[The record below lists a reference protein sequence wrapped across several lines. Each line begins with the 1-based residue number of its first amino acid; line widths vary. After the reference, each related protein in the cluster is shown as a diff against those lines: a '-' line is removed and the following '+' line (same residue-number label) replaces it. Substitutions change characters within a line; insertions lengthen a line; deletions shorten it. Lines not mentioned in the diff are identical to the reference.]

1 MIAVPSCPPP
11 LLQGPPLRTLAARCA
26 RWLLATWLLLSAGPV
41 LASVLGLPDL
51 LSSRTPL
58 TVEAWPAVRWMPEA
72 GTGWTLEQARA
83 AHEGLLVPDTPRAN
97 LGVRRTPVWLQLTV
111 QAGAV
116 QEGRWLLDID
126 YPSIDRVEVFLLRDG
141 RLEQQALLGDHLPVA
156 ERPMP
161 HRALNVPLRLSPG
174 QAHELWLRVETT
186 SSMILPIRLISAP
199 ALARYEAAMQFYQG
213 IAGGIGLCLA
223 IYALAHWIGTRD
235 ASFLWYAC
243 AELSITAFFY
253 ALEGVGPQHWWEGSE
268 WLTRNGGPF
277 WVLAALVCGLGFL
290 DRTLRVGELM
300 PRVALAMRTCGVIA
314 ALALVGFVLG
324 WVDYRGAHLVGSVL
338 GPTPILLGLPVAWAR
353 ARDGDRGALYI
364 LIGWGIYSVGI
375 VLMALLLRGLVE
387 ANPVTMHAFQA
398 GSVLEMTMWL
408 RALGVRLEELR
419 QEAERSRHEREALRS
434 LAHTDPLT
442 GLANRRGLMQALD
455 ERLPR
460 ARPGQMLA
468 TYVLDLDGFKAVNDR
483 YGHDA
488 GDELLC
494 EVARRLQDSLRAS
507 DLVARLG
514 GDEFVVVA
522 DGLESDAAAQRIGEK
537 LLDAVLRPIVV
548 RGEPCQVGV
557 TVGFA
562 LVPLDANDAPS
573 LLKRADAAMY
583 GGKQDGKS
591 CVRRGGAS
599 HGLA

>member
-1 MIAVPSCPPP
+1 MSASPPSP
-11 LLQGPPLRTLAARCA
+11 LSGQVLRLV
-26 RWLLATWLLLSAGPV
+26 RWLLALGLALATGPGM
-41 LASVLGLPDL
+41 ASVLGLPDL
-51 LSSRTPL
+51 LSARQPL
-58 TVEAWPAVRWMPEA
+58 TVEAWSAITWMPESGPA
-72 GTGWTLEQARA
+72 WTLAQARA
-83 AHEGLLVPDTPRAN
+83 ARDGLRVPDSPRAN

-116 QEGRWLLDID
+116 RDGQWLLDID
-126 YPSIDRVEVFLLRDG
+126 YPSIDRVEVYLLRDG
-141 RLEQQALLGDHLPVA
+141 RLEQQAVLGDHLGVS
-156 ERPMP
+156 ERPMA
-161 HRALNVPLRLSPG
+161 HRALNLPLRLSPG
-174 QAHELWLRVETT
+174 ASHELWLRVETT
-186 SSMILPIRLISAP
+186 SSMILPIRLMSAP
-199 ALARYEAAMQFYQG
+199 ALDRYEAAMQFYQG

-235 ASFLWYAC
+235 ATFLWYAS
-243 AELSITAFFY
+243 AELSITAFFH
-253 ALEGVGPQHWWEGSE
+253 ALEGVGPLHWWEGSE

-277 WVLAALVCGLGFL
+277 WVLVALVCGLGFL
-290 DRTLRVGELM
+290 DRTLRVAELM
-300 PRVALAMRTCGVIA
+300 PRVALAMRACGVVA
-314 ALALVGFVLG
+314 ALALLGFVLG

-338 GPTPILLGLPVAWAR
+338 GPTPILLGLPVAWMR

-375 VLMALLLRGLVE
+375 VLMALLLRGLIE
-387 ANPVTMHAFQA
+387 ANPVTMHAFQT

-419 QEAERSRHEREALRS
+419 REAERGRHEREALRS

-442 GLANRRGLMQALD
+442 GLANRRGLVQALE

-468 TYVLDLDGFKAVNDR
+468 AYVLDLDGFKAVNDQF
-483 YGHDA
+483 GHDA

-494 EVARRLQDSLRAS
+494 EVARRLQDSLRSS

-548 RGEPCQVGV
+548 RGEPCRVGV

-562 LVPLDANDAPS
+562 LVPLDAHDAS
-573 LLKRADAAMY
+573 SVLKRADAAMY

-591 CVRRGGAS
+591 CVRRGAAS
-599 HGLA
+599 PGLA